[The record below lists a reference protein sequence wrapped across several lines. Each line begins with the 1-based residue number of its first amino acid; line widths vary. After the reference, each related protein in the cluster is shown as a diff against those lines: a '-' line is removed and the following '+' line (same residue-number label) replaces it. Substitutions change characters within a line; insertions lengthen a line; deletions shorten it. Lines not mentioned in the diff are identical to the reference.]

1 MIGFMKWLLR
11 LAGWPLLL
19 LHFFVAGPYNEQI
32 LSVQTVLLTLTPTL
46 ESYHVATGICLILYL
61 LDPVP
66 VIEWQSQLI
75 HHILVF
81 GCVMCEYFFREWR
94 RTCWVFLFWSV
105 RWMNPL
111 NIYLVAPLRA
121 VLRCVLFG
129 LLLHQK
135 FSLESAFR
143 WCWLF
148 FVHEVFLIFV
158 PFQMLYSVYG
168 LQKVVEDNDE
178 AV

>member
-1 MIGFMKWLLR
+1 MIRCMKWVLR
-11 LAGWPLLL
+11 LVGWPLLL
-19 LHFFVAGPYNEQI
+19 LHFFVPGPYNEQI
-32 LSVQTVLLTLTPTL
+32 LSVQTILLTLTPGV
-46 ESYHVATGICLILYL
+46 ESYHVATGICLVLYL

-81 GCVMCEYFFREWR
+81 ACVLCEYFFREWR
-94 RTCWVFLFWSV
+94 WTCWLVLFWSV

-111 NIYLVAPLRA
+111 NIYLSDPLRA

-129 LLLHQK
+129 SVTYSQ
-135 FSLESAFR
+135 FTLESGFR

-148 FVHEVFLIFV
+148 FVHELFIIFV

-168 LQKVVEDNDE
+168 MRRIVRENDE